1 MATVAR
7 DLIKN
12 PNTPKWKLVRLRAML
27 SKNSRSLEMRIKV
40 LQSKE
45 KSGETTTKQ
54 EKDEYEAI
62 DGFHRVVAGA
72 LETRN
77 VDGMTTTPEDKTRI
91 DAMPEYTEDPQKIVP
106 APPRIVVKVQQ
117 GKPAFTRAGQLAKVL
132 GSGRKTPGK
141 VRSKEGTAKGGKI

>member
-1 MATVAR
+1 
-7 DLIKN
+7 
-12 PNTPKWKLVRLRAML
+12 ML

-40 LQSKE
+40 LQSKD
-45 KSGETTTKQ
+45 KNGETTTKQ

-77 VDGMTTTPEDKTRI
+77 VDGMTTTPEDKTKI

-117 GKPAFTRAGQLAKVL
+117 GKPAFTRAGQLAKVPS
-132 GSGRKTPGK
+132 SGRKTPGK